1 MESHEFKSLRG
12 MRVLVVDDN
21 AISRRLICYIL
32 TQWQVSTDEAANGIQ
47 ALELMKQN
55 IYHVVLMDLMM
66 PDMDGY
72 EATMALRAMEGDYY
86 QKLPIL
92 AFSAS
97 PDMERI
103 KECGMTGI
111 VNKTISDKIEL
122 YQSISNYAKHTLQSD
137 STPLISHN

>member
-1 MESHEFKSLRG
+1 MESNEFKSLRG

-32 TQWQVSTDEAANGIQ
+32 TQWQVATDEASNGIQ

-72 EATMALRAMEGDYY
+72 EATMALRALEGDYY
-86 QKLPIL
+86 KKLPIL

-97 PDMERI
+97 PDMDRI
-103 KECGMTGI
+103 KECGLSGI
-111 VNKTISDKIEL
+111 ANKTLSDKTEL
-122 YQSISNYAKHTLQSD
+122 YRSISTYSNQAWES
-137 STPLISHN
+137 